1 MLRIQT
7 NVRLCLLFYVN
18 PINVNTVHCIIMS
31 LISIA
36 LVESAL
42 SIRLV
47 SALLPDFLAVFIA
60 ESVGIIAIKLL

>member
-7 NVRLCLLFYVN
+7 NVRLCLPFYVN